1 MSGNYLEF
9 LKFANKFT
17 EKSGEILRNYYF
29 NDFNI
34 FQKTD
39 GSHVT
44 NVDKEIETMFREDLK
59 KQYPEH
65 GVIGEEF
72 GGTKEKNEFVW
83 VIDPLDGTHSF
94 ISGKPLFGT
103 LLCCL
108 QNEEPVI
115 GVIDIPIL
123 NQRWHG
129 GKKLGVKLNNNNC
142 SYIENN
148 KNFNQLIISSTSF
161 LMFGEK
167 QQNVIKKI
175 YSSVMFP
182 VFGTDCYGYGLL
194 ISGKIDL
201 IIEASMKPWDYIAQV
216 PLINEVGGQIT
227 DWKGNKLNLNSDG
240 KVLAST
246 NKEHHKRILELLKDC
261 S

>member
-1 MSGNYLEF
+1 MSRNYLE
-9 LKFANKFT
+9 LLNFANKFT
-17 EKSGEILRNYYF
+17 DKSGKILRKYYF
-29 NDFNI
+29 NNFNI
-34 FQKTD
+34 VKKTD

-44 NVDKEIETMFREDLK
+44 NVDKEIEIKFRENLK
-59 KQYPEH
+59 KKYPEH

-72 GGTKEKNEFVW
+72 GKTKENNEFVW

-108 QNEEPVI
+108 HNQEPVI

-123 NQRWHG
+123 NQRWYG
-129 GKKLGVKLNNNNC
+129 GKKLGVKLNNNVC
-142 SYIENN
+142 SYIKNN
-148 KNFNQLIISSTSF
+148 KNFDQQIVSSTSF

-167 QQNVIKKI
+167 QQNIIKKI
-175 YSSVMFP
+175 YSNTMFP

-246 NKEHHKRILELLKDC
+246 NKEHHKKIIELLKDC